1 MSLYW
6 ILLVLQCLDI
16 GTTWYALDRVSG
28 AYEANPLMRWLFG
41 KVGVIAGLIGTKI
54 AFIAGVYFLQPAY
67 WGLVVLIGVYLAV
80 IGNNAYQ
87 MVKK

>member
-16 GTTWYALDRVSG
+16 GTTWYALERVSG

>member
-6 ILLVLQCLDI
+6 IILATQCLDI

-41 KVGVIAGLIGTKI
+41 RVGVIAGLIGTKV
-54 AFIAGVYFLQPAY
+54 AFMVGVYYLQPAS
-67 WGLVVLIGVYLAV
+67 WALVVLIMIYLAV
-80 IGNNAYQ
+80 IGNNVYQ
-87 MVKK
+87 LLRK

>member
-28 AYEANPLMRWLFG
+28 AYEANPVMKWLFDR
-41 KVGVIAGLIGTKI
+41 VGVIAGLIGTKI

-67 WGLVVLIGVYLAV
+67 WGLVVLIVVYLAV
-80 IGNNAYQ
+80 IGNNVYQ
-87 MVKK
+87 LLRK

>member
-41 KVGVIAGLIGTKI
+41 RVGVIAGLIGTKV
-54 AFIAGVYFLQPAY
+54 AFMVGVYYLQPAPIAL
-67 WGLVVLIGVYLAV
+67 WILIGIYLVV
-80 IGNNAYQ
+80 IGNNVYQ

>member
-6 ILLVLQCLDI
+6 ILLVLQCLDM

-54 AFIAGVYFLQPAY
+54 AFIAGVYFLQPASIAL
-67 WGLVVLIGVYLAV
+67 WVLIVIYLVV
-80 IGNNAYQ
+80 IGNNLYQ
-87 MVKK
+87 LLRK